1 MHRRRLLR
9 LGGTA
14 LALSGTAGCLGSDGS
29 TPGRRVSMT
38 EAFAFDPRRVR
49 IDPET
54 TVRWVNDSDVGHTV
68 TAYGGEIP
76 ERAAY
81 FASGGFEGE
90 RAARNDVR
98 GGLLDAEESYEH
110 TFEVEGEYAYF
121 CVPHE
126 SSGMTGTVVVG

>member
-1 MHRRRLLR
+1 MRRRRLLR

-14 LALSGTAGCLGSDGS
+14 LILSGTAGCLGAGGS
-29 TPGRRVSMT
+29 GSPRRVSMT
-38 EAFAFDPRRVR
+38 EGFAFSPERLQVA
-49 IDPET
+49 PET
-54 TVRWVNDSDVGHTV
+54 TVRWVNDGDVGHTV
-68 TAYGGEIP
+68 TAYEAGIP

-81 FASGGFEGE
+81 FASGGFDGE

-98 GGLLDAEESYEH
+98 SGLLDAGESYEH
-110 TFEVEGEYAYF
+110 TFDVEGTYGYF